1 MKIYYSII
9 LFATAI
15 LMTSCDPDYT
25 VEEYFDLEQLPGY
38 VAFDTG
44 GNNAVMD
51 DFEAAEDGG
60 SLDIVV
66 ENPTGTQ
73 SDISVSYSLGGSAT
87 FGTDYT
93 IAGASASGG
102 SLTIKPNSGAVT
114 ETNRE
119 SINIELLTDDTA
131 DGEKSIIIT
140 LTEASNAEGTV
151 AVGRGGTDFL
161 KTATVLIADID

>member
-44 GNNAVMD
+44 GNNATMSDV
-51 DFEAAEDGG
+51 ETSEDGG
-60 SLDIVV
+60 SVSLVV

-73 SDISVSYSLGGSAT
+73 SDITVNYSLGGSAT

-102 SLTIKPNSGAVT
+102 SLTVKPNSGAVT
-114 ETNRE
+114 VTNRE
-119 SINIELLTDDTA
+119 TMTIELLTDGVA
-131 DGEKSIIIT
+131 DGEKSIVVT
-140 LTEASNAEGTV
+140 LVDASNAEGTV